1 MTLAKDGDN
10 EILYKMKSYLAALP
24 DNWQI
29 LDLHCDP
36 NGAYYKEV

>member
-1 MTLAKDGDN
+1 MTLAKDDDDK
-10 EILYKMKSYLAALP
+10 ILDQMNSYLSTLE
-24 DNWQI
+24 NKWEI